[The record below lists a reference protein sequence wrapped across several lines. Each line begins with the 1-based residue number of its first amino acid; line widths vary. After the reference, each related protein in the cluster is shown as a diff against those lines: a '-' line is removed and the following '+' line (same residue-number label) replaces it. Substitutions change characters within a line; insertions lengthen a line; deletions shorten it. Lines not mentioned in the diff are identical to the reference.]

1 MLKPRPYQITGR
13 DFLAARS
20 RALLAD
26 EMRVGKTPQAILAA
40 EEKFGGGDVLVLCP
54 AIAVPHWHREWDKWA
69 PDSQITLDV
78 MSFDRARNMWN
89 AGTLQPRRYDVMIVD
104 EAHFCKNPEAQR
116 TKMVYGK
123 GGLGYQVGAIW
134 ALSGT
139 PATKH
144 AGELWPMLRAFGA
157 TNMDY
162 DAFVDRYC
170 SYWWHKTRRERIIKG
185 TREDKV
191 SELRELLKPIMLR
204 RTRAEVAPD
213 MPEID
218 FQFLEIAPQ
227 PFDLPDIMS
236 KGMTDEMLLAA
247 IGGRNDLFPNDRQ
260 QVALQKIGP
269 LAEEIAFAIENDLLK
284 QTVVFGWHVEPL
296 QQLMWM
302 LNRRYN
308 ISAECITGQTSAKR
322 REDVQDSFLAGK
334 TQVVCANIV
343 AAGTAID
350 LSAASHAYFLELDW
364 VPGNNAQAASRLVSV
379 TKKEKVTVDV
389 VSWPGSVDERVQ
401 RVLTQRVRE
410 LSQLL

>member
-284 QTVVFGWHVEPL
+284 QTVVFGWPTHVDAESAL
-296 QQLMWM
+296 QHLGRVHHWADLRQAARGRAGL
-302 LNRRYN
+302 LPG
-308 ISAECITGQTSAKR
+308 GQ
-322 REDVQDSFLAGK
+322 D
-334 TQVVCANIV
+334 
-343 AAGTAID
+343 
-350 LSAASHAYFLELDW
+350 
-364 VPGNNAQAASRLVSV
+364 ASRLRQHRRGWHGDRPVRGV
-379 TKKEKVTVDV
+379 ACLLFGAGLGARQQRAGGFAVGIGDEEGEGHGRRRV
-389 VSWPGSVDERVQ
+389 VAGIGGRARAAGIDAARSG
-401 RVLTQRVRE
+401 T
-410 LSQLL
+410 